1 MFRELNWLSFG
12 HMKSSRAGPLF
23 GFKPAG
29 CRALGKGSR
38 GSRPGER
45 PVKRG
50 KSAVGCPLC
59 CRPCA
64 RHVETPR
71 SSPHRTSKTGNDDR
85 EGEEF
90 FGQQKQSAKSA
101 KNQVNR
107 VKHFTNF
114 HKTSMAGLLSLKKW
128 TPE

>member
-1 MFRELNWLSFG
+1 MSSLRERL
-12 HMKSSRAGPLF
+12 
-23 GFKPAG
+23 
-29 CRALGKGSR
+29 
-38 GSRPGER
+38 PGER

-50 KSAVGCPLC
+50 KVAVGAHSAADL
-59 CRPCA
+59 A
-64 RHVETPR
+64 QG
-71 SSPHRTSKTGNDDR
+71 TSKLREARLTGPRIGNDDR

-90 FGQQKQSAKSA
+90 FGQHKQSAKSA